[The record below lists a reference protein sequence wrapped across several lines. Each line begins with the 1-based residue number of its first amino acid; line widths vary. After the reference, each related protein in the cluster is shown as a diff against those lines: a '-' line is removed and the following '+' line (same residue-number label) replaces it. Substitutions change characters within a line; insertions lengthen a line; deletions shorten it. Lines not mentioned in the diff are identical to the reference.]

1 MEGVKKLHIVREIW
15 LQSVLAII
23 LDDGS
28 ETKLY
33 PLTKRI
39 SKGAIPIAAN
49 YRLIDIVVSN
59 CINSN
64 IIRIY
69 ALTQFNST
77 SLYSHLSRAYSNIG
91 LGKDGFIE
99 ILTAC
104 QSPEEQGWFK
114 GNADAVRRWL
124 WVLKDHPVEEFLVLS
139 SHHIYE
145 MDYAKLIKGHRDSRA
160 DITVAVSCNR
170 RNNNPSYDF
179 LIQNH
184 RKKFLEVKH
193 APDMDEDK
201 FAAVIAKIDNLVPI
215 SYTIRI
221 FMHGMQIGISTKE
234 EVCGARSMGIFV
246 IKRDMMIKLLEKVLP
261 KANDFRSEVIQGA
274 ISMGLKV
281 HAYMFDG
288 QWEDIET
295 IEAFYHANIESA
307 RRTSH
312 GFNFHDRNSPIYT
325 MPHCLPPTVVT
336 NALIRGSIIGD
347 GCILR
352 RCKITDSV
360 IGMRTYIGEEAV
372 IEDSVIMGSDFYQ
385 TDVQWSWTKLQGFN
399 VPVGIGEQT
408 HIRRA
413 IIDKNARIGRN
424 VRIVNTHGVQE
435 CDREAHGYII
445 SGGIV
450 VVLSNAVIPDGSM
463 L

>member
-1 MEGVKKLHIVREIW
+1 ME
-15 LQSVLAII
+15 SVLAII

-77 SLYSHLSRAYSNIG
+77 SLNSHLSRAYSNIG
-91 LGKDGFIE
+91 LGKDGFVE
-99 ILTAC
+99 ILTAY

-124 WVLKDHPVEEFLVLS
+124 WVIKDHPVEEFLVLS

-145 MDYAKLIKGHRDSRA
+145 MDYAKLIKGHRDSGA

-184 RKKFLEVKH
+184 RNKFSEVKH
-193 APDMDEDK
+193 APDRDRDNY
-201 FAAVIAKIDNLVPI
+201 AA
-215 SYTIRI
+215 
-221 FMHGMQIGISTKE
+221 IGNSTKE
-234 EVCGARSMGIFV
+234 EVCGGRSMGIYV
-246 IKRDMMIKLLEKVLP
+246 IKRDIMIKLLEKLLP
-261 KANDFRSEVIQGA
+261 KANDFRSEVIQRA
-274 ISMGLKV
+274 ISMGMKV

-288 QWEDIET
+288 QWEDVET
-295 IEAFYHANIESA
+295 IEAFYRANIESA

-325 MPHCLPPTVVT
+325 MPHCLPPTVLT
-336 NALIRGSIIGD
+336 NALIRESIIGD
-347 GCILR
+347 GCILH
-352 RCKITDSV
+352 RCEITDSV

-372 IEDSVIMGSDFYQ
+372 IEDSVIMGSDYYQ
-385 TDVQWSWTKLQGFN
+385 VQQNWTKLQGFN

-408 HIRRA
+408 HIRKA
-413 IIDKNARIGRN
+413 IVDKNARIGRN
-424 VRIVNTHGVQE
+424 VRIVNTDGVQE
-435 CDREAHGYII
+435 CNREEHGYII

-450 VVLSNAVIPDGSM
+450 VVLSNAVIPDGSI